1 MQSSPSADPNHR
13 TNQNLERAKRAS
25 NAQKAFEVRLANR
38 FAKQNFHREFESTGS
53 SLVEDKTRNAKLRS
67 DYYPSLP
74 SYPRG
79 QPIDGASAVGFPS
92 LMGRDGRDYE
102 RFHAW
107 PP

>member
-67 DYYPSLP
+67 DYYPPSSLLSKGP
-74 SYPRG
+74 TDRRG
-79 QPIDGASAVGFPS
+79 K
-92 LMGRDGRDYE
+92 RR
-102 RFHAW
+102 RFSIFNG
-107 PP
+107 P

>member
-67 DYYPSLP
+67 DYYPPSSLLSKRP
-74 SYPRG
+74 TDRRG
-79 QPIDGASAVGFPS
+79 K
-92 LMGRDGRDYE
+92 RR
-102 RFHAW
+102 RFSIFNG
-107 PP
+107 P